1 MNLHLKLR
9 NVSNN
14 DDDDM
19 GRGRGVQNTLKFDYI
34 SSEQQLYAGIERF
47 YAGGAQI
54 YGHSWKKL

>member
-1 MNLHLKLR
+1 MYQT
-9 NVSNN
+9 
-14 DDDDM
+14 M
-19 GRGRGVQNTLKFDYI
+19 MMMTWEGVQNTLKFDYI